1 MTRNYS
7 TSIYLTLLLPFTAL
21 LLHAFYYYPYF
32 VDDSFITLRYAQ
44 RFIEGKGLTWNDGEY
59 VEGYSN
65 FLWLMANAALG
76 YIGFDMVM
84 ASRVL
89 GIISSFFTM
98 AAIVR
103 FQQRIAPEAHY
114 LAVVANMML
123 ACSGSVAIWS
133 IAGLEA
139 TSVMAL
145 LAWAYVFSLD
155 LLKKLDMHTTCKTG
169 LLLGLVCLSRPEGAI
184 FTILIA
190 GCLLICSKH
199 PIKELQKN
207 LFVLCLIPFIF
218 FAALLAFRLSYYG
231 EFLPNTFYA
240 KVVLDGPERFLDGLT
255 YIGGALIIYLPVLLI
270 PLLCIDKIIRRTDSM
285 QRRILSFLFIICLV
299 WIAVF
304 TISGGDIFPGFR
316 HLLPILPAIIMIVML
331 AMQLMDKQSVW
342 KDACFYSAVIAGLL
356 WVQTGSAHNIDAK
369 KELWMWDAKQIG
381 EILKQ
386 RYKDSAEKPLIA
398 VGVAGAIPYYS
409 ELPTLDIFG
418 LNDHYLAHN
427 WQSTKYRGQGYLAN
441 ELFNIDY
448 IKQRN
453 PDILIF
459 NIPTIPDV
467 CRPTFNDC
475 GDLRDNYCRHEL
487 GLSHTSVEIWI
498 RKDSKFAKYPG
509 SQPSAHCSQ

>member
-1 MTRNYS
+1 MIRSYS
-7 TSIYLTLLLPFTAL
+7 APIYFTLLLPFAAL

-65 FLWLMANAALG
+65 FLWLMVNAAFG
-76 YIGFDMVM
+76 YLGFDMVT
-84 ASRVL
+84 ASRLL
-89 GIISSFFTM
+89 GIIGSFFTM
-98 AAIVR
+98 AAMVR
-103 FQQRIAPEAHY
+103 FQQRIAPDAHY
-114 LAVVANMML
+114 VAVAANMML

-145 LAWAYVFSLD
+145 LAWAYVYSLD
-155 LLKKLDMHTTCKTG
+155 ILQKPDMRTACKTG
-169 LLLGLVCLSRPEGAI
+169 FLLGLVCISRPEGAL
-184 FTILIA
+184 FTMLIA
-190 GCLLICSKH
+190 ASLLICGAPLRRQLLPK
-199 PIKELQKN
+199 
-207 LFVLCLIPFIF
+207 LFALCLIPFLF
-218 FAALLAFRLSYYG
+218 FMMQLIFRLSYYG

-240 KVVLDGPERFLDGLT
+240 KVVVDGSERFLDGLA
-255 YIGGALIIYLPVLLI
+255 YIGGALMIYLPILLI
-270 PLLCIDKIIRRTDSM
+270 LLLCMDKIISRTDFSQRRTFV
-285 QRRILSFLFIICLV
+285 FLFIICLV

-304 TISGGDIFPGFR
+304 TVSGGDIFPGFR
-316 HLLPILPAIIMIVML
+316 HLLPILPAIIMMVMQSML
-331 AMQLMDKQSVW
+331 LMDKQPAW
-342 KDACFYSAVIAGLL
+342 KDACFYGAIIAGLL
-356 WVQTGSAHNIDAK
+356 WVQTNSAHNIDAK
-369 KELWMWDAKQIG
+369 KELWMWDAKEIG
-381 EILKQ
+381 EILKE
-386 RYKDSAEKPLIA
+386 RYSYSTDKPLIA

-441 ELFNIDY
+441 ELFNLAY
-448 IKQRN
+448 IKKRN

-459 NIPTIPDV
+459 NIPTLPDI

-475 GDLRDNYCRHEL
+475 QDLHDNYCKHKL
-487 GLSHTSVEIWI
+487 QLSRVSVDIWI

-509 SQPSAHCSQ
+509 SQPSAHCSR